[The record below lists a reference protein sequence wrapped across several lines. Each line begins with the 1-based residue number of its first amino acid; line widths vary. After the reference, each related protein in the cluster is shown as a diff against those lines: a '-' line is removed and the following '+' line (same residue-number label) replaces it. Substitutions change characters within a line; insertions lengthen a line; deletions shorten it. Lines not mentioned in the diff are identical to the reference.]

1 MKGYRFIAF
10 LLTFVMLFS
19 MISCD
24 KNKKKDDENGDGNE
38 NNQQADNNGD
48 TQQGAEGRVTFY
60 YSVNSDVYHIEGCYH
75 IHSIDEEF
83 LKTSTNVA
91 ELSEKGKAPCKDC
104 IISKAEPDEDE
115 EDKITKEE
123 ATYVISG
130 DNGKIHELD
139 CHNVKKIQDKNLIYT
154 DLTIEELLELD
165 ENAPCLDCLT
175 DAANEYYERHPE
187 KDPRNED

>member
-1 MKGYRFIAF
+1 MKGYRFLAI
-10 LLTFVMLFS
+10 LLIFVMLFS

-24 KNKKKDDENGDGNE
+24 KNKKKDDENGDGSE

-60 YSVNSDVYHIEGCYH
+60 YSVNSSVYHIEGCYH
-75 IHSIDEEF
+75 IYSIDEEF
-83 LKTSTNVA
+83 LKTSTSVA

-104 IISKAEPDEDE
+104 IVSKAEPDEDE

-123 ATYVISG
+123 ATYVIGG

-139 CHNVKKIQDKNLIYT
+139 CHNVKKIQEKNLIYT

-165 ENAPCLDCLT
+165 KNAPCLDCLY